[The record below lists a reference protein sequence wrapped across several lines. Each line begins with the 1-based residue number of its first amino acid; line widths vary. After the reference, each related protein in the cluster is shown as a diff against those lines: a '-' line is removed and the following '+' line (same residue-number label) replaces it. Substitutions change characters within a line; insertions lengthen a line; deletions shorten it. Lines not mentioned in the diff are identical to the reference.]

1 MSNLQE
7 NVNALKQSPLFALS
21 LGGKEL
27 SHSNFWEWLINIRV
41 DSVNPFV
48 EVFYPEF
55 YSKKN
60 QFIKVEREKGH
71 RDLTI
76 YFEDFNGRRKAVF
89 IENKLKAIPTI
100 EQLRTYEEN
109 FSEKNI
115 VFEFGILTGI
125 EQTLHYDNWEFLSYA
140 KIAERIA
147 GINQIVTLDSH
158 IFNTIEN
165 YVSDIQLISCILL
178 EKLNEAQNRYFFES
192 DSELEKLRL
201 EDIYLKF
208 SGSKLSQFIEKE
220 LNVEFQ
226 TPWGMPV
233 IGNFFN
239 NKKPTV
245 DIMYKQ
251 KVNDEII
258 GVIGI
263 QIEGKQFR
271 LHSGPVS
278 HYSRFDDKDYYFN
291 EMKRVG
297 FLENYDKSSK
307 LIREKKTSLSKLYGS
322 YTGKIKNNFQI
333 YQYWNIRNGITYD
346 ELIDEIKTE
355 LLKVKNII
363 QDGFTFE

>member
-1 MSNLQE
+1 MNNLHE
-7 NVNALKQSPLFALS
+7 NVKALKQSPLFALS

-41 DSVNPFV
+41 DNVNPFV

-60 QFIKVEREKGH
+60 KFIKVEREKGH

-76 YFEDFNGRRKAVF
+76 YFEDSTGKRKAIF
-89 IENKLKAIPTI
+89 IENKLKSIPTI
-100 EQLRTYEEN
+100 EQLKKYEEN

-125 EQTLHYDNWEFLSYA
+125 EQTLHHDNWEFLSYT
-140 KIAERIA
+140 KIAERIDI
-147 GINQIVTLDSH
+147 INQVNTLDSH

-165 YVSDIQLISCILL
+165 YTSDIRLISCILL
-178 EKLNEAQNRYFFES
+178 EKLNEVQNRYFFES
-192 DSELEKLRL
+192 DSELEELRL

-208 SGSKLSQFIEKE
+208 SGSKLCQFIEKE
-220 LNVEFQ
+220 LGVEFQ

-245 DIMYKQ
+245 DIMYNQ

-271 LHSGPVS
+271 FHSGPVS
-278 HYSRFDDKDYYFN
+278 NYSRFDNKEHYFN

-297 FLENYDKSSK
+297 FLDNYDKSSK
-307 LIREKKTSLSKLYGS
+307 LIREKKTSLSKSYCS

-333 YQYWNIRNGITYD
+333 YQYWNIQSGITYD
-346 ELIDEIKTE
+346 ELINEIKME
-355 LLKVKNII
+355 LLKVKKII